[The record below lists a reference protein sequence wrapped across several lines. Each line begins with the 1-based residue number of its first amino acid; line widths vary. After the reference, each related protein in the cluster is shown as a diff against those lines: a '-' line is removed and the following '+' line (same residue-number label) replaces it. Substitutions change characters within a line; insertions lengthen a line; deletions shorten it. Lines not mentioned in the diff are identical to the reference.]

1 MSMKQKQKMK
11 INNINKTKK
20 INKINKINIYKLV
33 SNMFFKYYNN
43 LRQ

>member
-11 INNINKTKK
+11 INKINKTKE
-20 INKINKINIYKLV
+20 INKINIYKSV